1 MCTYILY
8 VSAQSD
14 VLLEPFRPGVMEK
27 LGLGPENLLKS
38 NPRLI
43 YARLTGYGQFGTFLY
58 RHTYIYVP
66 SILFIH
72 GCMVCIYCIYTG
84 PLAHKA
90 GHDINYLAISGVLSV
105 SHHVVAVCVVVCT

>member
-43 YARLTGYGQFGTFLY
+43 YARLTGYGQFGMFLY
-58 RHTYIYVP
+58 QHMYIRTYMYQVYYSSMDVWFVYTV
-66 SILFIH
+66 SIQDLLL
-72 GCMVCIYCIYTG
+72 TK
-84 PLAHKA
+84 LAT
-90 GHDINYLAISGVLSV
+90 IS
-105 SHHVVAVCVVVCT
+105 TI